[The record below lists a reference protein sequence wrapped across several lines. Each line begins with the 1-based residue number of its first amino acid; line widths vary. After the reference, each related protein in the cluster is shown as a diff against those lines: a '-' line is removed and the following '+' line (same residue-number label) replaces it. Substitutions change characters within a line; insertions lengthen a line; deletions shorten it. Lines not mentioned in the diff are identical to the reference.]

1 VNTEAHAN
9 GREPVL
15 ELRALSKSFGGLRAV
30 RDVTLKIMPGDRKAI
45 IGPNGAG
52 KTTLFNLITGIFPA
66 TSGQVVLFGQ
76 DVTRWPSH
84 RRTALGMARTFQ
96 ITSLFP
102 KLTVLDNV
110 LLAIQGLRRS
120 KFVMW
125 RFLSSYRDF
134 YDRAHGLLERARFL
148 DRKDTEVRY
157 LSHGEQRQLEIILG
171 LASDPKILLLDEP
184 AAGLSSGESSEMIRF
199 LAHLDRNL
207 AILLIEH
214 DMDVVFD
221 VAEHI
226 SVLHFGEILEAGAAL
241 LGRNGVGKTTLVNSI
256 VGFNRPR
263 RGKVLFKGTD
273 ITEVSSFETVRS
285 GMGLVPQGRRVFPT
299 LSVEENLMVAE
310 RSVDRRGWN
319 MERVYALFPR
329 LRERRSQRARTLSG
343 GEQQMLAIGR
353 GLMTNPDCL
362 IMDEPSEGL
371 APIIIQG
378 LWQAIA
384 RLKEEGHSILLVEQN
399 ASLALQLVDYVH
411 VMSKGQVV
419 YSARPEELRAN
430 DEIKSRYLGI

>member
-1 VNTEAHAN
+1 VNTQAHAN

-52 KTTLFNLITGIFPA
+52 KTTLFNLITGILPA
-66 TSGQVVLFGQ
+66 SSGQVVLFGQ
-76 DVTRWPSH
+76 DVTKWPSH

-110 LLAIQGLRRS
+110 LLAIQGLRPS

-125 RFLSSYRDF
+125 RFLSSYRDL
-134 YDRAHGLLERARFL
+134 YDKAYGLLERARFL

-157 LSHGEQRQLEIILG
+157 LSHGEQRQLEIVLG
-171 LASDPKILLLDEP
+171 LASDPRILLLDEP

-199 LAHLDRNL
+199 LAQLDRSL

-226 SVLHFGEILEAGAAL
+226 SVLHFGEVLETGSAEQI
-241 LGRNGVGKTTLVNSI
+241 RHSE
-256 VGFNRPR
+256 
-263 RGKVLFKGTD
+263 KV
-273 ITEVSSFETVRS
+273 
-285 GMGLVPQGRRVFPT
+285 
-299 LSVEENLMVAE
+299 
-310 RSVDRRGWN
+310 
-319 MERVYALFPR
+319 
-329 LRERRSQRARTLSG
+329 
-343 GEQQMLAIGR
+343 QQ
-353 GLMTNPDCL
+353 
-362 IMDEPSEGL
+362 
-371 APIIIQG
+371 
-378 LWQAIA
+378 
-384 RLKEEGHSILLVEQN
+384 V
-399 ASLALQLVDYVH
+399 
-411 VMSKGQVV
+411 
-419 YSARPEELRAN
+419 
-430 DEIKSRYLGI
+430 YLGTG

>member
-66 TSGQVVLFGQ
+66 SSGQVVLFGQ

-148 DRKDTEVRY
+148 DRKDIEVRY

-226 SVLHFGEILEAGAAL
+226 SVLHFGEILEAGAAEQ
-241 LGRNGVGKTTLVNSI
+241 I
-256 VGFNRPR
+256 
-263 RGKVLFKGTD
+263 
-273 ITEVSSFETVRS
+273 
-285 GMGLVPQGRRVFPT
+285 
-299 LSVEENLMVAE
+299 
-310 RSVDRRGWN
+310 
-319 MERVYALFPR
+319 
-329 LRERRSQRARTLSG
+329 RRS
-343 GEQQMLAIGR
+343 EKVQQ
-353 GLMTNPDCL
+353 
-362 IMDEPSEGL
+362 
-371 APIIIQG
+371 
-378 LWQAIA
+378 
-384 RLKEEGHSILLVEQN
+384 V
-399 ASLALQLVDYVH
+399 
-411 VMSKGQVV
+411 
-419 YSARPEELRAN
+419 
-430 DEIKSRYLGI
+430 YLGTA

>member
-1 VNTEAHAN
+1 MNTQAHAN

-66 TSGQVVLFGQ
+66 SSGQVVLFGQ

-148 DRKDTEVRY
+148 DRKDIEVRY

-171 LASDPKILLLDEP
+171 LASDPEILLLDEP

-226 SVLHFGEILEAGAAL
+226 SVLHFGEILEAGAAEQ
-241 LGRNGVGKTTLVNSI
+241 I
-256 VGFNRPR
+256 
-263 RGKVLFKGTD
+263 
-273 ITEVSSFETVRS
+273 
-285 GMGLVPQGRRVFPT
+285 
-299 LSVEENLMVAE
+299 
-310 RSVDRRGWN
+310 
-319 MERVYALFPR
+319 
-329 LRERRSQRARTLSG
+329 RRS
-343 GEQQMLAIGR
+343 EKVQQ
-353 GLMTNPDCL
+353 
-362 IMDEPSEGL
+362 
-371 APIIIQG
+371 
-378 LWQAIA
+378 
-384 RLKEEGHSILLVEQN
+384 V
-399 ASLALQLVDYVH
+399 
-411 VMSKGQVV
+411 
-419 YSARPEELRAN
+419 
-430 DEIKSRYLGI
+430 YLGTA

>member
-1 VNTEAHAN
+1 MNTQAHAN

-66 TSGQVVLFGQ
+66 TSGQVLLFGQ

-148 DRKDTEVRY
+148 DRKDIEVRY

-226 SVLHFGEILEAGAAL
+226 SVLHFGEVLEAGAAEQ
-241 LGRNGVGKTTLVNSI
+241 I
-256 VGFNRPR
+256 
-263 RGKVLFKGTD
+263 
-273 ITEVSSFETVRS
+273 
-285 GMGLVPQGRRVFPT
+285 
-299 LSVEENLMVAE
+299 
-310 RSVDRRGWN
+310 
-319 MERVYALFPR
+319 
-329 LRERRSQRARTLSG
+329 RRS
-343 GEQQMLAIGR
+343 EKVQQ
-353 GLMTNPDCL
+353 
-362 IMDEPSEGL
+362 
-371 APIIIQG
+371 
-378 LWQAIA
+378 
-384 RLKEEGHSILLVEQN
+384 V
-399 ASLALQLVDYVH
+399 
-411 VMSKGQVV
+411 
-419 YSARPEELRAN
+419 
-430 DEIKSRYLGI
+430 YLGTA

>member
-1 VNTEAHAN
+1 VITDAHAN

-66 TSGQVVLFGQ
+66 SSGQVVLFGQ

-226 SVLHFGEILEAGAAL
+226 SVLHFGEILEAGAAEQ
-241 LGRNGVGKTTLVNSI
+241 I
-256 VGFNRPR
+256 
-263 RGKVLFKGTD
+263 
-273 ITEVSSFETVRS
+273 
-285 GMGLVPQGRRVFPT
+285 
-299 LSVEENLMVAE
+299 
-310 RSVDRRGWN
+310 
-319 MERVYALFPR
+319 
-329 LRERRSQRARTLSG
+329 RRS
-343 GEQQMLAIGR
+343 EKVQQ
-353 GLMTNPDCL
+353 
-362 IMDEPSEGL
+362 
-371 APIIIQG
+371 
-378 LWQAIA
+378 
-384 RLKEEGHSILLVEQN
+384 V
-399 ASLALQLVDYVH
+399 
-411 VMSKGQVV
+411 
-419 YSARPEELRAN
+419 
-430 DEIKSRYLGI
+430 YLGTA

>member
-1 VNTEAHAN
+1 VNTQAHAN

-184 AAGLSSGESSEMIRF
+184 AAGLSSGESAEMVQF
-199 LAHLDRNL
+199 LMRLDPSL

-221 VAEHI
+221 VADHI
-226 SVLHFGEILEAGAAL
+226 SVLHFGEVLEAGAAEQ
-241 LGRNGVGKTTLVNSI
+241 I
-256 VGFNRPR
+256 
-263 RGKVLFKGTD
+263 
-273 ITEVSSFETVRS
+273 
-285 GMGLVPQGRRVFPT
+285 
-299 LSVEENLMVAE
+299 
-310 RSVDRRGWN
+310 
-319 MERVYALFPR
+319 
-329 LRERRSQRARTLSG
+329 RRSEKVQ
-343 GEQQMLAIGR
+343 
-353 GLMTNPDCL
+353 
-362 IMDEPSEGL
+362 
-371 APIIIQG
+371 
-378 LWQAIA
+378 
-384 RLKEEGHSILLVEQN
+384 
-399 ASLALQLVDYVH
+399 
-411 VMSKGQVV
+411 
-419 YSARPEELRAN
+419 
-430 DEIKSRYLGI
+430 EIYLGTG

>member
-1 VNTEAHAN
+1 MSAH
-9 GREPVL
+9 GGEPAL
-15 ELRALSKSFGGLRAV
+15 ELRGLSKSFGGLHAV
-30 RDVTLKIMPGDRKAI
+30 RGVTLTVMPGDRKAI

-226 SVLHFGEILEAGAAL
+226 SVLHFGEILEAGAAEQ
-241 LGRNGVGKTTLVNSI
+241 I
-256 VGFNRPR
+256 
-263 RGKVLFKGTD
+263 
-273 ITEVSSFETVRS
+273 
-285 GMGLVPQGRRVFPT
+285 
-299 LSVEENLMVAE
+299 
-310 RSVDRRGWN
+310 
-319 MERVYALFPR
+319 
-329 LRERRSQRARTLSG
+329 RRS
-343 GEQQMLAIGR
+343 EKVQQ
-353 GLMTNPDCL
+353 
-362 IMDEPSEGL
+362 
-371 APIIIQG
+371 
-378 LWQAIA
+378 
-384 RLKEEGHSILLVEQN
+384 V
-399 ASLALQLVDYVH
+399 
-411 VMSKGQVV
+411 
-419 YSARPEELRAN
+419 
-430 DEIKSRYLGI
+430 YLGTA